1 LCGHSADTN
10 VKPESLSEETIKRL
24 GTPAKGNS
32 ITYFAG
38 ATIQGAKAPR
48 GFGVR
53 VTASGA
59 RAFIL
64 NYRLRGREH
73 RFTIGAW
80 PDWSALKAVREARN
94 LRQRVDR
101 GEDPL
106 KDRAPIPAMKSV
118 SSVIDD
124 FMTRYVRNKE
134 RPLRSADQ
142 IQSAFD
148 RLVKPRIGKIGV
160 YELRRSQV
168 AEMLDKVEDEAGPVQ
183 ADRVRA
189 YLRKALSW
197 YAERDDEFNLNAAF
211 VRVGARANPKE
222 RARTRVLSDDEIRI
236 VWPLLSK
243 AGTFGALLKT
253 LLLTAQRRDEVANMA
268 FKEIG
273 ADGIWTIPAE
283 RYKTK
288 RSNHVPLSTAACA
301 VIKAQP
307 KIDGCDHVFPSGAKT
322 AFSGF
327 GKGKARLD
335 KAVLS
340 DMQKR
345 AKKGTKVEP
354 LPNWTLHDLRRTAK
368 TLMARAGVRP
378 DISERV
384 LGHVIAG
391 VEGTYDRHSYADEK
405 RDALE
410 KLAAM
415 IERILNPHPANVE
428 KLGDYRAG
436 VQA

>member
-1 LCGHSADTN
+1 MKAGNLN
-10 VKPESLSEETIKRL
+10 EESIKRL
-24 GTPAKGNS
+24 PAPAKGNS
-32 ITYFAG
+32 VTYFAG

-80 PDWSALKAVREARN
+80 PDWTALRAVREARN

-106 KDRAPIPAMKSV
+106 KERAAIPATKSV

-124 FMTRYVRNKE
+124 FITRYVRNKE
-134 RPLRSADQ
+134 SPLRSAGQ

-160 YELRRSQV
+160 YELRRSHV

-211 VRVGARANPKE
+211 VRVGARANSKE
-222 RARTRVLSDDEIRI
+222 RARTRVLSDDELRTI
-236 VWPLLSK
+236 WPLLDQ

-253 LLLTAQRRDEVANMA
+253 LLLTAQRRDEVANLVRT
-268 FKEIG
+268 EIG
-273 ADGIWTIPAE
+273 RDGIWTIPAE

-288 RSNHVPLSTAACA
+288 RSNHVPLSNAALA
-301 VIKAQP
+301 VIEAQP
-307 KIDGCDHVFPSGAKT
+307 KIGGCDYVFPSRTGT
-322 AFSGF
+322 PFSGF
-327 GKGKARLD
+327 GKCKARLD
-335 KAVLS
+335 QAVLLH
-340 DMQKR
+340 MQKH
-345 AKKGTKVEP
+345 AKKGAEIEP
-354 LPNWTLHDLRRTAK
+354 PPNWTLHDLRRTAK

-391 VEGTYDRHSYADEK
+391 VEGVYDRHSYADEK

-410 KLAAM
+410 QLAAL
-415 IERILNPHPANVE
+415 IERILNPLPANVE
-428 KLGDYRAG
+428 KLAEHRAHR
-436 VQA
+436 

>member
-1 LCGHSADTN
+1 M
-10 VKPESLSEETIKRL
+10 KPASLSEETIKRL
-24 GTPAKGNS
+24 QVPAKGNS
-32 ITYFAG
+32 VTYFAG
-38 ATIQGAKAPR
+38 AMIQGAKAPR

-59 RAFIL
+59 RAFII

-80 PDWSALKAVREARN
+80 PDWSALKAVREARI

-106 KDRAPIPAMKSV
+106 KDRAPIPTTKSV

-160 YELRRSQV
+160 YELRRSHV

-211 VRVGARANPKE
+211 VRVGQRANPKE
-222 RARTRVLSDDEIRI
+222 RARTRVLLDDEIRI
-236 VWPLLSK
+236 IWPMLGE

-253 LLLTAQRRDEVANMA
+253 LLLTAQRRDEVANMSW
-268 FKEIG
+268 KEIG
-273 ADGIWTIPAE
+273 TDGIWTIPAE

-288 RSNHVPLSTAACA
+288 RPNFVPLSKEALA
-301 VIKAQP
+301 VIEAQP
-307 KIDGCDHVFPSGAKT
+307 RIEKCDYVFPSLVKT
-322 AFSGF
+322 PFTGF
-327 GKGKARLD
+327 GKSKARLD
-335 KAVLS
+335 KAAL
-340 DMQKR
+340 DTQKR
-345 AKKGTKVEP
+345 LKKGAEVEP

-368 TLMARAGVRP
+368 TLMTRAGVRP

-410 KLAAM
+410 KLASM
-415 IERILNPHPANVE
+415 IERILNPLPSNVE
-428 KLGDYRAG
+428 KLGERL
-436 VQA
+436 VNV

>member
-1 LCGHSADTN
+1 MKS
-10 VKPESLSEETIKRL
+10 VSLSEETIKRL
-24 GTPAKGNS
+24 QAPAKGNS

-38 ATIQGAKAPR
+38 ATVQGAKAPR

-106 KDRAPIPAMKSV
+106 KDRAPIPTTKSV

-160 YELRRSQV
+160 YELRRSHV
-168 AEMLDKVEDEAGPVQ
+168 AEMLDRVEDEAGPVQ

-222 RARTRVLSDDEIRI
+222 RARTRVLSDDELRVI
-236 VWPLLSK
+236 WPLLAD
-243 AGTFGALLKT
+243 AGTFGAMLKM
-253 LLLTAQRRDEVANMA
+253 LLLTAQRRDEVANMSW
-268 FKEIG
+268 KEIG
-273 ADGIWTIPAE
+273 EHHIWTIPAE

-288 RSNHVPLSTAACA
+288 RPNHVPLSNAALA
-301 VIKAQP
+301 VIEAQP
-307 KIDGCDHVFPSGAKT
+307 KLDGCDYVFPSRSQT
-322 AFSGF
+322 PFSGF
-327 GKGKARLD
+327 GKSKAALD
-335 KAVLS
+335 KLVQKA
-340 DMQKR
+340 MQGC
-345 AKKGTKVEP
+345 AKAGTKIEP

-368 TLMARAGVRP
+368 TLMARASVRP

-415 IERILNPHPANVE
+415 IQRILNPSPPNVQTLSDHRM
-428 KLGDYRAG
+428 K
-436 VQA
+436 VHQ

>member
-1 LCGHSADTN
+1 MKAGNLN
-10 VKPESLSEETIKRL
+10 EESIKRL
-24 GTPAKGNS
+24 PAPAKGNS
-32 ITYFAG
+32 VTYFAG

-80 PDWSALKAVREARN
+80 PDWTALRAVREARN

-106 KDRAPIPAMKSV
+106 KERAAIPATKSV

-124 FMTRYVRNKE
+124 FITRYVRNKE
-134 RPLRSADQ
+134 SPLRSAGQ

-160 YELRRSQV
+160 YELRRSHV

-211 VRVGARANPKE
+211 VRVGARANSKE
-222 RARTRVLSDDEIRI
+222 RARTRVLSDDELRTI
-236 VWPLLSK
+236 WPLLDQ

-253 LLLTAQRRDEVANMA
+253 LLLTAQRRDEVANLVRT
-268 FKEIG
+268 EIG
-273 ADGIWTIPAE
+273 RDGIWTIPAE

-288 RSNHVPLSTAACA
+288 RSNHVPLSNAALA
-301 VIKAQP
+301 VIEAQP
-307 KIDGCDHVFPSGAKT
+307 KIGGCDYVFPSRTGT
-322 AFSGF
+322 PFSGF
-327 GKGKARLD
+327 GKSKARLD
-335 KAVLS
+335 QAVLLH
-340 DMQKR
+340 MQKH
-345 AKKGTKVEP
+345 AKKGAEIEP
-354 LPNWTLHDLRRTAK
+354 PPNWTLHDLRRTAK

-391 VEGTYDRHSYADEK
+391 VEGVYDRHSYADEK

-410 KLAAM
+410 QLAAL
-415 IERILNPHPANVE
+415 IERILHPP
-428 KLGDYRAG
+428 L
-436 VQA
+436 

>member
-1 LCGHSADTN
+1 MKAG
-10 VKPESLSEETIKRL
+10 SLSEETIKGLR
-24 GTPAKGNS
+24 TPAKGNA

-38 ATIQGAKAPR
+38 ATVQGAKAPR

-106 KDRAPIPAMKSV
+106 KDRAPIPATKSV

-148 RLVKPRIGKIGV
+148 RLVKPRIGRLGV
-160 YELRRSQV
+160 YELRRSHV

-197 YAERDDEFNLNAAF
+197 YAERDDDFNLNAAF

-222 RARTRVLSDDEIRI
+222 RARTRVLSDDELR
-236 VWPLLSK
+236 VLWPLLSK

-268 FKEIG
+268 WAEIG
-273 ADGIWTIPAE
+273 ADGIWTIPAD

-288 RSNHVPLSTAACA
+288 RPNHVPLSNAALT
-301 VIKAQP
+301 VIEARP
-307 KIDGCDHVFPSGAKT
+307 RIDGCDYAFPSRTKT
-322 AFSGF
+322 PFSGF
-327 GKGKARLD
+327 GRGKGWVDQAILTE
-335 KAVLS
+335 
-340 DMQKR
+340 M
-345 AKKGTKVEP
+345 KKLLPTRVPETEP
-354 LPNWTLHDLRRTAK
+354 LSNW
-368 TLMARAGVRP
+368 
-378 DISERV
+378 IS
-384 LGHVIAG
+384 A
-391 VEGTYDRHSYADEK
+391 
-405 RDALE
+405 
-410 KLAAM
+410 
-415 IERILNPHPANVE
+415 
-428 KLGDYRAG
+428 
-436 VQA
+436 

>member
-1 LCGHSADTN
+1 MAPG
-10 VKPESLSEETIKRL
+10 SLSEETVKRL
-24 GTPAKGNS
+24 RAPARGNS

-80 PDWSALKAVREARN
+80 PDWTALRAVREARN

-106 KDRAPIPAMKSV
+106 KERAAIPATKSV

-124 FMTRYVRNKE
+124 FITRYVRNKE
-134 RPLRSADQ
+134 SPLRSASQ

-160 YELRRSQV
+160 YELRRSHV

-189 YLRKALSW
+189 YLRKALSR

-211 VRVGARANPKE
+211 VRVGARANSKE
-222 RARTRVLSDDEIRI
+222 RARTRVLSDDELRTI
-236 VWPLLSK
+236 WPLLDQ

-253 LLLTAQRRDEVANMA
+253 LLLTAQRRDEVANLVRT
-268 FKEIG
+268 EIG
-273 ADGIWTIPAE
+273 RDGIWTIPAE

-288 RSNHVPLSTAACA
+288 RSNHVPLSNAALA
-301 VIKAQP
+301 VIEAQP
-307 KIDGCDHVFPSGAKT
+307 KIGGCDYVFPSRTGT
-322 AFSGF
+322 PFSGF
-327 GKGKARLD
+327 GKSKARLD
-335 KAVLS
+335 QAVLLH
-340 DMQKR
+340 MQKH
-345 AKKGTKVEP
+345 AKKGAEIEP
-354 LPNWTLHDLRRTAK
+354 PPNWTLHDLRRTAK

-378 DISERV
+378 DLSERV

-391 VEGTYDRHSYADEK
+391 VEGVYDRHSYADEK

-410 KLAAM
+410 TLAAE
-415 IERILNPHPANVE
+415 IERILNSLPANIVSIRQE
-428 KLGDYRAG
+428 AR
-436 VQA
+436 V

>member
-1 LCGHSADTN
+1 M
-10 VKPESLSEETIKRL
+10 KPPGNLSEQTIKRL
-24 GTPAKGNS
+24 PVPATGNS
-32 ITYFAG
+32 ITYFPG
-38 ATIQGAKAPR
+38 AMIQGAKAPR

-80 PDWSALKAVREARN
+80 PDWSALKAVREARE

-106 KDRAPIPAMKSV
+106 KDRAPIPKTKSV
-118 SSVIDD
+118 SNVIDD
-124 FMTRYVRNKE
+124 FMMRYVRNKE
-134 RPLRSADQ
+134 RPLRSANQ
-142 IQSAFD
+142 IQSAFE

-160 YELRRSQV
+160 YELRRSHV
-168 AEMLDKVEDEAGPVQ
+168 AEMLDRVEDEAGPVQ

-211 VRVGARANPKE
+211 VRVGSRANPKE
-222 RARTRVLSDDEIRI
+222 RARTRVLSDDELRI
-236 VWPLLSK
+236 IWPLLAD
-243 AGTFGALLKT
+243 AGTFGALLRT
-253 LLLTAQRRDEVANMA
+253 LLLTAQRRDEVANMSWQ
-268 FKEIG
+268 EIG
-273 ADGIWTIPAE
+273 EDRIWTIPAE

-288 RSNHVPLSTAACA
+288 RPNHVPLSNTAFAC
-301 VIKAQP
+301 IEAQP
-307 KIDGCDHVFPSGAKT
+307 KLKGCEYVFPSRSQT
-322 AFSGF
+322 PFSGF
-327 GKGKARLD
+327 GKSKVALD
-335 KAVLS
+335 KSVRKA
-340 DMQKR
+340 MQGG
-345 AKKGTKVEP
+345 AKVGTKIEP
-354 LPNWTLHDLRRTAK
+354 LPNWTIHDLRRTSK
-368 TLMARAGVRP
+368 TLMVRAGVRP

-410 KLAAM
+410 KLATM
-415 IERILNPHPANVE
+415 VERILSPLPSNVQSLSE
-428 KLGDYRAG
+428 RRVTA
-436 VQA
+436 

>member
-1 LCGHSADTN
+1 M
-10 VKPESLSEETIKRL
+10 KPSGNLSEETIKRL
-24 GTPAKGNS
+24 PVPATGNT
-32 ITYFAG
+32 ITYFPG

-53 VTASGA
+53 VTAAGA

-80 PDWSALKAVREARN
+80 PDWSALRAVREARN

-101 GEDPL
+101 GENPL
-106 KDRAPIPAMKSV
+106 KDRAPIPATKSV

-124 FMTRYVRNKE
+124 FMTRYVRSKE
-134 RPLRSADQ
+134 RLLRSADQ

-160 YELRRSQV
+160 YELRRSHV
-168 AEMLDKVEDEAGPVQ
+168 AEMLDRVEDEAGPVQ

-211 VRVGARANPKE
+211 VRVGPRANPKE
-222 RARTRVLSDDEIRI
+222 RARTRVLSDDELRVI
-236 VWPLLSK
+236 WPLLAE
-243 AGTFGALLKT
+243 AGTFGAMLKT
-253 LLLTAQRRDEVANMA
+253 LLLTAQRRDEVANMSW
-268 FKEIG
+268 KEIST
-273 ADGIWTIPAE
+273 DGIWTIPAE

-288 RSNHVPLSTAACA
+288 RPNHVPLSNAALA
-301 VIKAQP
+301 VIEAQP
-307 KIDGCDHVFPSGAKT
+307 KLDGCDYVFPSRSQT
-322 AFSGF
+322 PFSGF
-327 GKGKARLD
+327 GKSKAAFD
-335 KAVLS
+335 KLVHKAL
-340 DMQKR
+340 QER
-345 AKKGTKVEP
+345 AKLGTKIEP

-368 TLMARAGVRP
+368 TLMVRAGVRP

-415 IERILNPHPANVE
+415 IERILNPLPSNVE
-428 KLGDYRAG
+428 KLGEHRARS
-436 VQA
+436 